1 MFWPEDEA
9 YSSSYAHHGI
19 HEEVFKVNKETEAFT
34 AIAFPFMGNL
44 PFW

>member
-9 YSSSYAHHGI
+9 YSSPYAHHGT

-34 AIAFPFMGNL
+34 AIAFPFMVNL
-44 PFW
+44 LFW